1 MGRYGDNLYSI
12 LILHSVDSDP
22 FPYLMNNHER
32 YIRVMPLNTTSFIE
46 EKVNIE
52 WEEIIL
58 HSWTTRVLDHLISN
72 KKREKAQIH
81 KSQV

>member
-1 MGRYGDNLYSI
+1 M
-12 LILHSVDSDP
+12 LILFHDEQPWAAHQSHASEYNI
-22 FPYLMNNHER
+22 FQ
-32 YIRVMPLNTTSFIE
+32 

-58 HSWTTRVLDHLISN
+58 HSWTTTVLDHLISN